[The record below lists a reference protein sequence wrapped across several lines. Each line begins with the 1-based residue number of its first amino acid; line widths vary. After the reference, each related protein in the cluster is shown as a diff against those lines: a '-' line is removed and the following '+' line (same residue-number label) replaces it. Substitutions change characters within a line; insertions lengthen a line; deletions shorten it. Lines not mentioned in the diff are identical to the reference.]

1 MKKDW
6 QLDELHEH
14 FKLSADDLRW
24 LSSHAPHN
32 QLGLAVLLKI
42 FEYQG
47 RFPRRE
53 LEVADA
59 IVAYL
64 ASELQ
69 LAPDVFKTYEW
80 KGRTARSHRQWVR
93 DRLGFRE
100 CTVEDSQQLSDWLS
114 HHPMLYEDQSL
125 DTLIDILY
133 TMCRQRQ
140 LDPPTRKQLERAAR
154 AAVARHEKGFFEQTA
169 AKLSGA
175 SRLALDNLTYPDE
188 TLPTDYMDG
197 TVMGWLKSDPGQ
209 TSVAALKATADR
221 LRRLQAID
229 LPDDLFASIATRV
242 VEMYARRAAS
252 EPPRELRR
260 RQGATRFTLLA
271 AFCWVRQ
278 REITDQLV
286 DLLNRIVHK
295 INGRAEQRVEM
306 RLLTAFRVEAVD
318 KDVVVRLLQA
328 AIDHPDGQIQDILY
342 PIASPEQL
350 KLMVEQYRTTSQ
362 RSYDRQVYITL
373 RASYGGHYRQMLPII
388 LKVLTFRSRTRPR
401 LMQAIDLLKRYVNTR
416 RNTYPA
422 SEDVPIKGIVP
433 AQWEPLVVE
442 QTETGETRIN
452 RINYEICVLTTL
464 RTYLLE
470 RTVWVVGAKDFRNL
484 DEDMPQDY
492 DENRPYYYEM
502 LGLPLD
508 RAIFVNRLQGD
519 MKSALQQLNDT
530 LSQNPFVTFQSN
542 SHIKIARLKA
552 LPEAPTLRYLRTEVK
567 RRWPA
572 TNLLDVLKE
581 ADYRTRF
588 SQVFESAAAH
598 ERLSDRERQMRLL
611 LCLYGMGTNTGLNA
625 MAMGEGGVSYDQL
638 LYIKRRFVNRDGL
651 REANARIVNATRNA
665 RLPHIWGDVSTAVA
679 ADSRQFAT
687 YGHNLY
693 TEWHVRYRKK
703 GVSIYWHVDE
713 QSLAIYSQVTRPSSS
728 EVADMIEGIMR
739 HHTEMQVN
747 RSYVDTHGQSEI
759 GFAFCYLLGFDLMP
773 RLKGMH
779 RQKLYRPEV
788 GQSDAYPHL
797 QPMLTRPIR
806 WELIEQHYDAM
817 VQYVTAIWLG
827 TATTHA
833 LLRRFTGNP
842 RQHPTYL
849 ALLELGRAAKT
860 IFLCRYLQSD
870 GLRREINTGL
880 NLVEHWH
887 SANDFIFFG
896 RQSHLTSSRYDEQV
910 LSSLTLHLLQNSLVY
925 INTLMVQQVLE
936 QPQWRDRMTDRDWQ
950 SLTPL
955 FWAHINPYGEFNLD
969 LDHRLPHLEHSA

>member
-6 QLDELHEH
+6 PPEELQEQ

-24 LSSHAPHN
+24 LSPQAPHN
-32 QLGLAVLLKI
+32 QLGLAVLLKV
-42 FEYQG
+42 FQYQG
-47 RFPRRE
+47 RFPRRS
-53 LEVADA
+53 LEVAA
-59 IVAYL
+59 AVVEYL

-69 LAPDVFKTYEW
+69 LASDLFQTYSW
-80 KGRTARSHRQWVR
+80 NGRTARSHRQWVR
-93 DRLGFRE
+93 DRLGVRQS
-100 CTVEDSQQLSDWLS
+100 TTEDIKRLGEWLGE
-114 HHPMLYEDQSL
+114 HPILYEDQRL
-125 DTLIDILY
+125 DVLVDVLY
-133 TMCRQRQ
+133 EACRQRQ
-140 LDPPTRKQLERAAR
+140 LDPPARKQLERIAHSAI
-154 AAVARHEKGFFEQTA
+154 ARHERQFFEQTA

-188 TLPTDYMDG
+188 TLPTEYMDG
-197 TVMGWLKSDPGQ
+197 TVIGWFKSDPGQ
-209 TSVAALKATADR
+209 TSLATLKATADR
-221 LRRLQAID
+221 LQRLQAID
-229 LPDDLFASIATRV
+229 LPDDLFANTATRV
-242 VEMYARRAAS
+242 VEAYARRAAS

-260 RQGATRFTLLA
+260 RQSPTRFTLLA

-278 REITDQLV
+278 REMTDQLV

-295 INGRAEQRVEM
+295 INGRAEQRVET
-306 RLLTAFRVEAVD
+306 RLLTAFRAEAVD

-342 PIASPEQL
+342 PIASQEQM
-350 KLMVEQYRTTSQ
+350 KMMVVQYRTTSQ
-362 RSYDRQVYITL
+362 RSYDRQVYTTL
-373 RASYGGHYRQMLPII
+373 RASYGGHYRQMLPVI
-388 LKVLTFRSRTRPR
+388 LKVLTFRSHTQPR
-401 LMQAIDLLKRYVNTR
+401 LIQAIDLLKRYVDTR
-416 RNTYPA
+416 RNTYPE
-422 SEDVPIKGIVP
+422 SEDVPITGIVP
-433 AQWEPLVVE
+433 TQWQPLVVE

-464 RTYLLE
+464 RDHLLS

-492 DENRPYYYEM
+492 EQNRHYYYEM
-502 LGLPLD
+502 LGLPLEQST
-508 RAIFVNRLQGD
+508 FVNRVQGE
-519 MKSALQQLNDT
+519 MKAALQQLNDT
-530 LSQNPFVTFQSN
+530 LSHNPLVTVQS
-542 SHIKIARLKA
+542 SGHIKIAKLEA
-552 LPEAPTLRYLRTEVK
+552 LPQAPTLRYLRAEVQ
-567 RRWPA
+567 RRWPT

-581 ADYRTRF
+581 TDYRTRF
-588 SQVFESAAAH
+588 SQMFESAAAH
-598 ERLSDRERQMRLL
+598 ERLTERERQMRLL

-625 MAMGEGGVSYDQL
+625 MAMGEGDVSYDQL
-638 LYIKRRFVNRDGL
+638 LYVKRRFLHRDGL
-651 REANARIVNATRNA
+651 REANACIINATRNA
-665 RLPHIWGDVSTAVA
+665 RLPHIWGDARTAIA

-713 QSLAIYSQVTRPSSS
+713 QSLAIYSQVTRPNSS

-739 HHTEMQVN
+739 HHTEMQVE

-788 GQSDAYPHL
+788 GQPDAYAHL
-797 QPMLTRPIR
+797 QPLLTRPIR

-817 VQYVTAIWLG
+817 VQYVTAIRLG
-827 TATTHA
+827 TAKTHA

-849 ALLELGRAAKT
+849 AFLELGRAVKT
-860 IFLCRYLQSD
+860 IFLCRYLQSE
-870 GLRREINTGL
+870 GLRRDIHTGL

-896 RQSHLTSSRYDEQV
+896 RQAHLTSSRYDEQV
-910 LSSLTLHLLQNSLVY
+910 LSSLALHLLQNSLVY
-925 INTLMVQQVLE
+925 INTLMLQRILE
-936 QPQWRDRMTDRDWQ
+936 QPQWMERMTDRDWQ

-955 FWAHINPYGEFNLD
+955 FWGHINPYGEFNLD
-969 LDHRLPHLEHSA
+969 LDYRLPHLEHSA

>member
-6 QLDELHEH
+6 SVDELIDH
-14 FKLSADDLRW
+14 FTLTSDDLDW
-24 LSSHAPHN
+24 LSGQAAYN
-32 QLGLAVLLKI
+32 QLGSAVFLKV

-47 RFPRRE
+47 RFPQHKRHVPSDIVE
-53 LEVADA
+53 FVAQ
-59 IVAYL
+59 
-64 ASELQ
+64 Q
-69 LAPDVFKTYEW
+69 LGIQATDFKRYPW
-80 KGRTARSHRQWVR
+80 AGRTGSRNREAIYN
-93 DRLGFRE
+93 RLGIRDAS
-100 CTVEDSQQLSDWLS
+100 VEDADQLSVWLS
-114 HHPMLYEDQSL
+114 EHPILYEDQRMDVL
-125 DTLIDILY
+125 LEVLY
-133 TMCRQRQ
+133 EACRQRQ
-140 LDPPTRKQLERAAR
+140 LAPPTRKRLERVANS
-154 AAVARHEKGFFEQTA
+154 AVARHEKGFFEQTT

-188 TLPTDYMDG
+188 TLPTDYVDG

-221 LRRLQAID
+221 LQRLQTID
-229 LPDDLFASIATRV
+229 LPDDLFASTATRV
-242 VEMYARRAAS
+242 VETYARRAAS

-260 RQGATRFTLLA
+260 RQSATRFTLLA

-286 DLLNRIVHK
+286 DLLNQIVHK

-328 AIDHPDGQIQDILY
+328 AIDHPDGQIQKILY

-350 KLMVEQYRTTSQ
+350 KLMVAQYRTTSQ
-362 RSYDRQVYITL
+362 RSYDRQVYTTL
-373 RASYGGHYRQMLPII
+373 RASYGGHYRQMLPVM

-401 LMQAIDLLKRYVNTR
+401 LIQAIDLLKRYVDTR
-416 RNTYPA
+416 RNTYPT
-422 SEDVPIKGIVP
+422 SEDVPIKDIVP

-442 QTETGETRIN
+442 QTETGEIRIN

-464 RTYLLE
+464 RTYLLD

-492 DENRPYYYEM
+492 EKNHAYYYEV
-502 LGLPLD
+502 LELPLEPST
-508 RAIFVNRLQGD
+508 FVNRLQGD
-519 MKSALQQLNDT
+519 MKLALQQLHDT
-530 LSQNPFVTFQSN
+530 LPQNPLVTVQSN

-552 LPEAPTLRYLRTEVK
+552 LPKAPTLCHLRAEVQ

-581 ADYRTRF
+581 ADYRTHF

-598 ERLSDRERQMRLL
+598 ERLTDRERQMRLL

-638 LYIKRRFVNRDGL
+638 LYIKRRFVHRDGL
-651 REANARIVNATRNA
+651 REANARIINATRNA
-665 RLPHIWGDVSTAVA
+665 RLPHIWGDASTAVA

-788 GQSDAYPHL
+788 GQPDAYPQL
-797 QPMLTRPIR
+797 QPILTRPIR

-817 VQYVTAIWLG
+817 VQYVTAIRLG

-849 ALLELGRAAKT
+849 AFLELGRAVKT

-870 GLRREINTGL
+870 VLRREINTGL

-925 INTLMVQQVLE
+925 INTLMLQQVLE

-955 FWAHINPYGEFNLD
+955 FWGHINPYGEFNLD
-969 LDHRLPHLEHSA
+969 LDHRLPHLERSA

>member
-6 QLDELHEH
+6 QLDELQEH
-14 FKLSADDLRW
+14 FKLSATDLRW
-24 LSSHAPHN
+24 LSPQTPHN
-32 QLGLAVLLKI
+32 QLGLAVLLKV
-42 FEYQG
+42 FQYQW
-47 RFPRRE
+47 RFPRRR

-59 IVAYL
+59 IVDFL
-64 ASELQ
+64 AAELQ
-69 LAPDVFKTYEW
+69 IEPDLFETYGW
-80 KGRTARSHRQWVR
+80 SGRTARRHRQWVR
-93 DRLGFRE
+93 DRLSIRE
-100 CTVEDSQQLSDWLS
+100 STGEDMNQLIDWLS
-114 HHPMLYEDQSL
+114 QHPLLYEDQRL
-125 DTLIDILY
+125 DALIDVLY
-133 TMCRQRQ
+133 EACRHHQ
-140 LDPPTRKQLERAAR
+140 LEPPTRKQLEWIAKS
-154 AAVARHEKGFFEQTA
+154 AVSRHEKEFFEQTA

-175 SRLALDNLTYPDE
+175 SRLALDNLTYSDE
-188 TLPTDYMDG
+188 TLLTDYVDG

-221 LRRLQAID
+221 LQRLQAID
-229 LPDDLFASIATRV
+229 LPDDLFASTATRV
-242 VEMYARRAAS
+242 VETYARRAAS

-328 AIDHPDGQIQDILY
+328 AIDHPDKQVREILY

-350 KLMVEQYRTTSQ
+350 KLMVAQYRTTSQ
-362 RSYDRQVYITL
+362 RSYDRQVYTTL

-388 LKVLTFRSRTRPR
+388 LKVLTFRSRTRSR
-401 LMQAIDLLKRYVNTR
+401 LIQAIELLKRYVDTR
-416 RNTYPA
+416 RNTYPT
-422 SEDVPIKGIVP
+422 SEDVPIKDIVP
-433 AQWEPLVVE
+433 VQWQPLVVE
-442 QTETGETRIN
+442 ETETGETRIN

-464 RTYLLE
+464 RTHLLD

-492 DENRPYYYEM
+492 DENRAYYYDM
-502 LGLPLD
+502 LGLPLEPSV
-508 RAIFVNRLQGD
+508 FVNRLQSD

-530 LSQNPFVTFQSN
+530 LSPNPFVTIQSN
-542 SHIKIARLKA
+542 SHIKIARLEA
-552 LPEAPTLRYLRTEVK
+552 LPKAPTLHHLRAEVQ

-581 ADYRTRF
+581 ADYRTHF
-588 SQVFESAAAH
+588 SQFFESAAAH
-598 ERLSDRERQMRLL
+598 ERLTDRERQMRLL
-611 LCLYGMGTNTGLNA
+611 LCLYGMGTNIGLNA

-638 LYIKRRFVNRDGL
+638 LYIKRRFVHRDGL

-665 RLPHIWGDVSTAVA
+665 RLPHIWGDASTAVA

-773 RLKGMH
+773 RLKGIH

-788 GQSDAYPHL
+788 GQPDAYPQL
-797 QPMLTRPIR
+797 QPILTRPIR

-817 VQYVTAIWLG
+817 MQYVTAIRLG

-849 ALLELGRAAKT
+849 AFLELGRAVKT
-860 IFLCRYLQSD
+860 MFLCRYLQSE

-910 LSSLTLHLLQNSLVY
+910 LSSLALHLLQNSLVY
-925 INTLMVQQVLE
+925 INTLMVQQILE

-955 FWAHINPYGEFNLD
+955 FWGHITPYGEFNLD